1 MPGRAKKTEPAT
13 ADLFTEA
20 PDLDLPPPAPVALPL
35 GFPQAWAAQLAPE
48 FAAPYFRDLMAFV
61 DSERAAHPVFPLV
74 GDVFTAFRLTPP
86 DRVRVVILGQDPY
99 PTPGQG
105 HGLAFS
111 VRPGVVIP
119 ASLRNIYK
127 ELHEDVGIA
136 APRHGYLESWA
147 TQGVLMLNAVLTV
160 RAGTPNSHAN
170 KGWERFT
177 DAALA
182 AVNAGPPVVFL
193 LWGSYAQ
200 KKAKLIDAQK
210 HVVLK
215 SVHPSPLSASNG
227 FFGSKPFSKI
237 NAALESLG
245 RGPIDWRLPAEAVES
260 PAP

>member
-13 ADLFTEA
+13 GDLFTEA
-20 PDLDLPPPAPVALPL
+20 PDLELPPPTPATLPP
-35 GFPQAWAAQLAPE
+35 GFPESWAAKLAPE
-48 FAAPYFRDLMAFV
+48 FAAPYFRDLTAFV
-61 DSERAAHPVFPLV
+61 EAERATHPVFPLEP
-74 GDVFTAFRLTPP
+74 DVFTAFRLTPP
-86 DRVRVVILGQDPY
+86 DQVRVVILGQDPY

-127 ELHEDVGIA
+127 ELHDDLGVA

-147 TQGVLMLNAVLTV
+147 GQGVLMLNAVLTV
-160 RAGTPNSHAN
+160 RAGAPNSHAG

-182 AVNAGPPVVFL
+182 AVNGGPPAVFL

-200 KKAKLIDAQK
+200 KKAKLIDAGK
-210 HVVLK
+210 HVLLK

-245 RGPIDWRLPAEAVES
+245 REPIDWRLPAEAAES
-260 PAP
+260 PVH

>member
-1 MPGRAKKTEPAT
+1 MAGRSKKPEPSGGG
-13 ADLFTEA
+13 LFDES
-20 PDLDLPPPAPVALPL
+20 PDIELPPPAPVTLPP
-35 GFPQAWAAQLAPE
+35 GFPSAWGGQLGSE
-48 FAAPYFRDLMAFV
+48 FGKPYFAELMAFV
-61 DSERAAHPVFPLV
+61 NAERESHPVFPLEP
-74 GDVFTAFRLTPP
+74 DVFTAFRLTPP
-86 DRVRVVILGQDPY
+86 GEVRVVILGQDPY

-127 ELHEDVGIA
+127 ELGDDLGLVA
-136 APRHGYLESWA
+136 VRHGYLESWA
-147 TQGVLMLNAVLTV
+147 RQGVLMLNAVLTV
-160 RAGTPNSHAN
+160 RAGAPNSHAG

-177 DAALA
+177 DAALE
-182 AVNAGPPVVFL
+182 AVNAGPPAVFL

-200 KKAKLIDAQK
+200 KKAKLIDAAK

-237 NAALESLG
+237 NAALEALG
-245 RGPIDWRLPAEAVES
+245 REPIDWQLPAAVQE
-260 PAP
+260 